1 MTRSEH
7 KYQKAI
13 KMLAYEYCK
22 AQAMAF
28 VRKPMAY
35 ALYQVWKWFD
45 GNEKSRIAEGSE
57 ADADISMVVGE
68 KKKDKEKV

>member
-1 MTRSEH
+1 MTKSEN

-28 VRKPMAY
+28 VHKPMAY
-35 ALYQVWKWFD
+35 ALYQVWKYFD
-45 GNEKSRIAEGSE
+45 EHEKPRIAEGS
-57 ADADISMVVGE
+57 
-68 KKKDKEKV
+68 DKE

>member
-13 KMLAYEYCK
+13 KMLAEEYRRS
-22 AQAMAF
+22 QAMVF

-35 ALYQVWKWFD
+35 ALYQTWKWFD
-45 GNEKSRIAEGSE
+45 KNEKPRIAERDRKS
-57 ADADISMVVGE
+57 VV
-68 KKKDKEKV
+68 

>member
-7 KYQKAI
+7 KYQKAL
-13 KMLAYEYCK
+13 KMLAEEYK
-22 AQAMAF
+22 RSQTMVF

-45 GNEKSRIAEGSE
+45 ENEKPRIAESE
-57 ADADISMVVGE
+57 
-68 KKKDKEKV
+68 DKE

>member
-7 KYQKAI
+7 KFQKAI
-13 KMLAYEYCK
+13 KMLAEEYRRS
-22 AQAMAF
+22 QALVF

-45 GNEKSRIAEGSE
+45 EHEKPRITERSE
-57 ADADISMVVGE
+57 TDVG
-68 KKKDKEKV
+68 V

>member
-13 KMLAYEYCK
+13 KMLADEYRK
-22 AQAMAF
+22 SQAMVF
-28 VRKPMAY
+28 VYKPMAY

-45 GNEKSRIAEGSE
+45 EHETPRIAESE
-57 ADADISMVVGE
+57 
-68 KKKDKEKV
+68 DKE